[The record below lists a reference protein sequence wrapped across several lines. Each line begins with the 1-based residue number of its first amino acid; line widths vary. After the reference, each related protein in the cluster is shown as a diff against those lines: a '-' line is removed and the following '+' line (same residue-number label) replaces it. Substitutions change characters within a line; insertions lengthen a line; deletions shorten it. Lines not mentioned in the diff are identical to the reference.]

1 MATLPAFL
9 RKPEPAPAGDSA
21 YQPVAAYVP
30 SDPYQMR
37 PLPLEDVFFH
47 CKRIDNSRL
56 VRTADPKSRGACL
69 RTLGVASAAVLLLVS
84 LVAPSVAV
92 TMAGYRLE
100 ALRTEERRLTEERRG
115 LELEVARLLSPDR
128 LDKLAHEQTM
138 APAAPGQVVRL
149 DRQDGSAVAMA
160 KE

>member
-9 RKPEPAPAGDSA
+9 RKPEPVPAGDTG
-21 YQPVAAYVP
+21 YQPVAAHVP
-30 SDPYQMR
+30 TDPFQMR

-56 VRTADPKSRGACL
+56 VRTADPRSRGACFT
-69 RTLGVASAAVLLLVS
+69 TLGAASAAVLLLVS

-92 TMAGYRLE
+92 TMAGYKLE
-100 ALRTEERRLTEERRG
+100 ALRVEERRLIEERRG
-115 LELEVARLLSPDR
+115 LELEVARLLSPER
-128 LDKLAHEQTM
+128 LDKLARDKTM
-138 APAAPGQVVRL
+138 APAAPGQVVHL
-149 DRQDGSAVAMA
+149 DRRDGSAVAMA